1 MIRIAALLAL
11 LYALAGCAADPAGEG
26 REGHASCAVREMAV
40 LPIRFEHD
48 TILVPARIN
57 DVDTLMGV
65 DTGSSGTVLNANAA
79 RVLHLPED
87 AHRVTIIHGV
97 GGTITTRNVL
107 VRSFEFG
114 GLTGPPRSF
123 AIGLLSKSFSPSI
136 TVSGTLGAFDFA
148 DFDVELDVP
157 NQRMTLWLVNGC
169 TGSFVKWNEPYFAV
183 PLSRDRGGL
192 MHATVYVNGQPVH
205 ALIDWGAR
213 GTVITRT
220 AARRIGVTDA
230 MLDHDIA
237 GHAEG
242 VDQNEIPARRH
253 DFDEIRIGSDSLRP
267 PRISVAELDW
277 KGSELL
283 LGMDYAKTR
292 HIWLSYGTHQMF
304 VAPGDGKATS
314 GQ

>member
-1 MIRIAALLAL
+1 MIRITTLLAL
-11 LYALAGCAADPAGEG
+11 LCVVAGCAAEPAGES
-26 REGHASCAVREMAV
+26 HASCTMREMAV
-40 LPIRFEHD
+40 LPIQFEHD
-48 TILVPARIN
+48 TILVPVRIN
-57 DVDTLMGV
+57 DVTTLMGV
-65 DTGSSGTVLNANAA
+65 DTGASGTVLNANAA

-87 AHRVTIIHGV
+87 THHATTIHGV
-97 GGTITTRNVL
+97 GGTFTTPNVL

-123 AIGLLSKSFSPSI
+123 ATSLLSKSFSPST

-169 TGSFVKWNEPYFAV
+169 TGSFVKWNEPWYVV
-183 PLSRDRGGL
+183 PLTRDRGGL
-192 MHATVYVNGQPVH
+192 LRTTVYVNGQPVQ

-220 AARRIGVTDA
+220 AAGRIGVTDA
-230 MLDHDIA
+230 MLEHDVA
-237 GHAEG
+237 GHSEG
-242 VDQNEIPARRH
+242 IDQNQIPARRH
-253 DFDEIRIGSDSLRP
+253 DFDEIRIGSDKLQP
-267 PRISVAELDW
+267 PRISVADLDW
-277 KGSELL
+277 KDSELL

-304 VAPGDGKATS
+304 VAPGGVKAAS